1 MQGAIPAL
9 YARTSD
15 PARTDIVWAEVKRPS
30 DTMQEGGSGQVDM
43 KLPRLTGKL
52 NPATTRWEF
61 PTDLNPNI
69 GTIFSEAGKYSVII
83 YGMGTD
89 ASMLTPQV
97 ATIYVNTP
105 TNQAPTTPTLQIP
118 DNAVQSPFIIFQWS
132 SSTDPEKDPVTY
144 TLDIYSDNNGIGNL
158 LKRYEL
164 LPQEGTYLD
173 AYLETMPHDDS
184 IYLFNSGVSYW
195 WKVTAIDDKGMSAP
209 SVPRK
214 FTYTPQNDL
223 PGLIK
228 GTVKESASNAPIVG
242 ASITAGTATVT
253 SLSNGA
259 FIMLLP
265 RGNYTITATANGIP
279 QKAQTAVISGTVVY
293 VDFSFQSNTSG
304 VCGTSDKGSFSIAP
318 TTNLC
323 TTGTP
328 STVTGTG
335 PWNWT
340 CTGSNGGTPATCS
353 ASIQT
358 WTIGIANSGSGTVSC
373 STPVNNGAT
382 ATCTVAPA
390 TGYQLATFTDNSIDK
405 KSAVTGGSYSLTN
418 VTASHA
424 IVATFSPTKPKV
436 FLGANDNFTI
446 NTSGTTL
453 YGNTGNNTAT
463 IATGTTGVTLD
474 QNIGGINLTGT
485 AGSYKFKQT
494 GNIINVYDTTD
505 NLIVSAPVQGDS
517 DGTVLSFTN
526 GITSASAKLV
536 GGVMKLGGATV
547 STNTATIIT
556 PVTTTSAATTPT
568 TTNAKVFL
576 GADNSFNVGNSGTTV
591 YGNTGKGIVTIASG
605 ISGVNL
611 DQNIERINFTGL
623 SSSYKF
629 KQTGNLINVYDTAD
643 TLIVKVPVQGDADG
657 TILSFGNQGT
667 ASAKLSG
674 GVMTLGGKTVSP
686 IVATILTPTLTPL

>member
-1 MQGAIPAL
+1 MA
-9 YARTSD
+9 YAYKDYS
-15 PARTDIVWAEVKRPS
+15 IYNYVWPIR
-30 DTMQEGGSGQVDM
+30 SGQ
-43 KLPRLTGKL
+43 
-52 NPATTRWEF
+52 
-61 PTDLNPNI
+61 
-69 GTIFSEAGKYSVII
+69 
-83 YGMGTD
+83 
-89 ASMLTPQV
+89 
-97 ATIYVNTP
+97 
-105 TNQAPTTPTLQIP
+105 
-118 DNAVQSPFIIFQWS
+118 
-132 SSTDPEKDPVTY
+132 
-144 TLDIYSDNNGIGNL
+144 
-158 LKRYEL
+158 
-164 LPQEGTYLD
+164 
-173 AYLETMPHDDS
+173 
-184 IYLFNSGVSYW
+184 
-195 WKVTAIDDKGMSAP
+195 
-209 SVPRK
+209 
-214 FTYTPQNDL
+214 
-223 PGLIK
+223 
-228 GTVKESASNAPIVG
+228 
-242 ASITAGTATVT
+242 
-253 SLSNGA
+253 
-259 FIMLLP
+259 
-265 RGNYTITATANGIP
+265 
-279 QKAQTAVISGTVVY
+279 SGT
-293 VDFSFQSNTSG
+293 F
-304 VCGTSDKGSFSIAP
+304 GSLILSV
-318 TTNLC
+318 NK
-323 TTGTP
+323 
-328 STVTGTG
+328 TGTG
-335 PWNWT
+335 SGTITTNTGTITWT
-340 CTGSNGGTPATCS
+340 NSTGSASYASGTAVTLTAAPATGSSFTGWSGSCS
-353 ASIQT
+353 GTGACTVTMDAAKSVTATFAPLIQA
-358 WTIGIANSGSGTVSC
+358 WTINTANSGSGTVSC
-373 STPVNNGAT
+373 TSPVNNGAT
-382 ATCTVAPA
+382 STCTVTPA
-390 TGYQLATFTDNSIDK
+390 TDYQLATFTDNSIDK